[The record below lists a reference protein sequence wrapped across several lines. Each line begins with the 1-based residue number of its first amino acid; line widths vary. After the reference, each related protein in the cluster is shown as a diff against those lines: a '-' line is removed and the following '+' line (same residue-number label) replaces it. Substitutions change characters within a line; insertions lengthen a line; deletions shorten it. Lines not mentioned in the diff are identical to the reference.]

1 LGKEVKI
8 KDMENLM
15 EKIVS
20 LCKRR
25 GFIFPSSEIY
35 GGIQGFYD
43 YGPLG
48 VEMKNNIK
56 RLWWKKIVQ
65 ERDDVVGLDSS
76 IIQNPNVWKASG
88 HVERFFD
95 LLTECK
101 SCHKRFRADHLVE
114 ELKNSVKLDEVG
126 VYTEE
131 EMKDI
136 AKVIEKIKCPEC
148 GGKLTPPRQFNLM
161 LKTFIGP
168 VENESTKSY
177 LRPETAQGIFVNFKN
192 VLETQRKKIPFGI
205 AQIGKAF
212 RNEITPKNFLFR
224 TREFE
229 QMELEFFVKPG
240 EDERWFDY
248 WVKERMKWY
257 VEVLGIKKENLRIRP
272 HKKEELAHYAKACVD
287 IEYKFPFGW
296 GEIEGIANRTDFDL
310 KQHQK
315 FSGQNLEYYDEK
327 EKRSYIPYV
336 IEPSCGV
343 DRIFLALI
351 CDAYQEIKGGRT
363 KTTKPTKEIEILLK
377 LDKKVAPIKVAV
389 LPLVKNKKELVE
401 KAKEVYQILKPHF
414 VCQYDEVGSIGRRYR
429 RQDEIG
435 TPYCIT
441 IDFDTLKDDTVTI
454 RDRDTMEQER
464 VKIENLVK
472 ILREKLEDV

>member
-1 LGKEVKI
+1 
-8 KDMENLM
+8 MENLM

-20 LCKRR
+20 FCKNE
-25 GFIFPSSEIY
+25 GFVSPSSEIY

-43 YGPLG
+43 FGPLG

-65 ERDDVVGLDSS
+65 ERDDVVGLDSA
-76 IIQNPNVWKASG
+76 IIQNSNVWKASG

-101 SCHKRFRADHLVE
+101 SCHKRFRADHLIE
-114 ELKNSVKLDEVG
+114 ELKNSGKLNEVG
-126 VYTEE
+126 IFTQEE
-131 EMKDI
+131 IKDI
-136 AKVIEKIKCPEC
+136 GKIVEKLKCPEC
-148 GGKLTPPRQFNLM
+148 GGVLIPPRQFNLM
-161 LKTFIGP
+161 LKTSVGP
-168 VENESTKSY
+168 LENENMKSY

-192 VLETQRKKIPFGI
+192 ILETQRKKIPFGI

-240 EDERWFDY
+240 EDEKWFDY

-257 VEVLGIKKENLRIRP
+257 TEVLGVKKENLRIKE

-315 FSGQNLEYYDEK
+315 FSGKNLEYYDEK
-327 EKRSYIPYV
+327 EKKSYIPYV

-343 DRIFLALI
+343 ERIFLMLI
-351 CDAYQEIKGGRT
+351 CDAYQEIKEGRT
-363 KTTKPTKEIEILLK
+363 KTTKPSKEVEILLK
-377 LDKKVAPIKVAV
+377 LDKKVSPIKVGIF
-389 LPLVKNKKELVE
+389 PLVKNKKELVE
-401 KAKEVYQILKPHF
+401 VANEIYRTLRLHF
-414 VCQYDEVGSIGRRYR
+414 VCQYDDSGSIGRRYR

-435 TPYCIT
+435 TPYCVT
-441 IDFDTLKDDTVTI
+441 VDFDTLKDGCVTI
-454 RDRDTMEQER
+454 RDRDTMAQER
-464 VKIENLVK
+464 VKIDNLVK
-472 ILREKLEDV
+472 ILNEKLENV

>member
-1 LGKEVKI
+1 
-8 KDMENLM
+8 
-15 EKIVS
+15 
-20 LCKRR
+20 
-25 GFIFPSSEIY
+25 
-35 GGIQGFYD
+35 
-43 YGPLG
+43 
-48 VEMKNNIK
+48 MKNNIK

-65 ERDDVVGLDSS
+65 ERDDVVGLDSA
-76 IIQNPNVWKASG
+76 IIQNSNVWKASG

-101 SCHKRFRADHLVE
+101 SCHKRFRTDHLIE
-114 ELKNSVKLDEVG
+114 ELKNSGKLDEVG

-136 AKVIEKIKCPEC
+136 EKVIEKIKCSEC
-148 GGKLTPPRQFNLM
+148 GGKLIPPRQFNLM

-168 VENESTKSY
+168 VEVENTKSY
-177 LRPETAQGIFVNFKN
+177 LRPETAQGIFINFKN
-192 VLETQRKKIPFGI
+192 ILETQRKKIPFGI

-240 EDERWFDY
+240 EDEKWFDY

-257 VEVLGIKKENLRIRP
+257 TEVLGIKKENLRIKE
-272 HKKEELAHYAKACVD
+272 HKKEELAHYAKSCVD

-315 FSGQNLEYYDEK
+315 FSGTNLEYYDEK
-327 EKRSYIPYV
+327 EKKSYIPYV

-343 DRIFLALI
+343 ERIFLMLI

-363 KTTKPTKEIEILLK
+363 KTTKPSKEVEILLK
-377 LDKKVAPIKVAV
+377 LDKKVSPIKVGIF
-389 LPLVKNKKELVE
+389 PLVKNKKELVE
-401 KAKEVYQILKPHF
+401 IANEIYRTLRLHF
-414 VCQYDEVGSIGRRYR
+414 VCQYDDRGSIGRRYR

-435 TPYCIT
+435 TPYCVT
-441 IDFDTLKDDTVTI
+441 IDFDTLKDGCVTI
-454 RDRDTMEQER
+454 RDRDTMAQER
-464 VKIENLVK
+464 VKIDNLVK
-472 ILREKLEDV
+472 ILNEKLENV

>member
-1 LGKEVKI
+1 
-8 KDMENLM
+8 M
-15 EKIVS
+15 EKIIS
-20 LCKRR
+20 FCKRR

-43 YGPLG
+43 FGPLG

-56 RLWWKKIVQ
+56 KLWWKKIVQ

-76 IIQNPNVWKASG
+76 IIQNPKVWKASG

-101 SCHKRFRADHLVE
+101 GCHKRFRADHLIE
-114 ELKNSVKLDEVG
+114 ELKNSGKLDEVG
-126 VYTEE
+126 IYTQEE
-131 EMKDI
+131 IKD
-136 AKVIEKIKCPEC
+136 IEKIINKIRCPEC
-148 GGKLTPPRQFNLM
+148 QGELTPPRQFNLM
-161 LKTFIGP
+161 FKTFVGP
-168 VENESTKSY
+168 VEEESTKSY
-177 LRPETAQGIFVNFKN
+177 LRPETAQGIFINFKN
-192 VLETQRKKIPFGI
+192 ILETQRKKIPFGI

-212 RNEITPKNFLFR
+212 RNEITPRNFLFR

-240 EDERWFDY
+240 DDERWFDY

-257 VEVLGIKKENLRIRP
+257 IEVLKIRRENLRIRV
-272 HKKEELAHYAKACVD
+272 HQKEELAHYAKACVD

-310 KQHQK
+310 RAHQQL
-315 FSGQNLEYYDEK
+315 SGENLEYFDEK
-327 EKRSYIPYV
+327 EKKSYIPYV

-343 DRIFLALI
+343 ERIFLALL
-351 CDAYQEIKGGRT
+351 CEAYQEIKGGRT
-363 KTTKPTKEIEILLK
+363 KTTKPTKEIETLLVI
-377 LDKKVAPIKVAV
+377 DKKISPVKVAV
-389 LPLVKNKKELVE
+389 LPLVKKNKELVE
-401 KAKEVYQILKPHF
+401 KSKKVYQMLKPHF
-414 VCQYDEVGSIGRRYR
+414 LCQYDEVGSIGRRYR

-435 TPYCIT
+435 TPYCVT
-441 IDFDTLKDDTVTI
+441 IDFETLENDTVTI

-464 VKIENLVK
+464 VKIQNLITLLQK
-472 ILREKLEDV
+472 KLTEE

>member
-1 LGKEVKI
+1 LRKEIKI
-8 KDMENLM
+8 EDMGNLM

-25 GFIFPSSEIY
+25 GFIFSSSEIY

-88 HVERFFD
+88 HVEIFFD

-114 ELKNSVKLDEVG
+114 ELKNSGRLDEVG
-126 VYTEE
+126 VYTAE

-136 AKVIEKIKCPEC
+136 AKVIERIKCPEC
-148 GGKLTPPRQFNLM
+148 GGKLTPPRKFNLM
-161 LKTFIGP
+161 LKTFVGP
-168 VENESTKSY
+168 VEDESTKSY
-177 LRPETAQGIFVNFKN
+177 LRPETAQGIFINFKN

-240 EDERWFDY
+240 EDEKWFDY

-257 VEVLGIKKENLRIRP
+257 VEVLGIKKENLRARE
-272 HKKEELAHYAKACVD
+272 HKKEELAHYAKACID

-327 EKRSYIPYV
+327 ENKSYIPYV

-363 KTTKPTKEIEILLK
+363 KTTKPTKEIEILLR
-377 LDKKVAPIKVAV
+377 LDKKVAPVKVAV

-401 KAKEVYQILKPHF
+401 KAKEVYQILRPHF

-441 IDFDTLKDDTVTI
+441 IDFDTLKDNTATI

-464 VKIENLVK
+464 VKIEDLVK
-472 ILREKLEDV
+472 VLKERLEE